1 MRNSLKLGWTYIY
14 FTPIYWAATV
24 GADAGHDCG
33 AISSADFDH
42 CSESP
47 GYVHVDQGGADHTG
61 GEGGSREEGGGN
73 EEGGGVEEREE
84 SSVDGLVGWARLG
97 KERQLPQIAV
107 DCAQEED

>member
-1 MRNSLKLGWTYIY
+1 M
-14 FTPIYWAATV
+14 
-24 GADAGHDCG
+24 
-33 AISSADFDH
+33 
-42 CSESP
+42 
-47 GYVHVDQGGADHTG
+47 HVDQGGADHTG